1 MARAGVLLRWRRFA
15 ALAGFAAVLAVEAS
29 SPASAQNLLESLFGG
44 IRRAFT
50 PRLQSYD
57 PNHDM
62 REGGPSS
69 GYCVRLCDGRYFP
82 VSGRGKMNASEMC
95 RAFCPHAPTQ
105 LFSGGNIA
113 TAVAP
118 NGQRYSNLPNAFL
131 YRDKFVADCSCTGKG
146 PLGLVPFDDVE
157 DPTLR
162 NGDIVAT
169 ESGLMS
175 FRSDGRQAEFV
186 PAASMPGLSAKMKE
200 QLTQT
205 RVAPGPDAAPQP
217 PAPQAAPARPPV
229 NQRAQAL
236 R

>member
-1 MARAGVLLRWRRFA
+1 MNEAPAFPYRWGLTDTTLIA
-15 ALAGFAAVLAVEAS
+15 ETLS
-29 SPASAQNLLESLFGG
+29 SRIFK
-44 IRRAFT
+44 
-50 PRLQSYD
+50 
-57 PNHDM
+57 
-62 REGGPSS
+62 
-69 GYCVRLCDGRYFP
+69 VRLPDGTP
-82 VSGRGKMNASEMC
+82 
-95 RAFCPHAPTQ
+95 
-105 LFSGGNIA
+105 
-113 TAVAP
+113 AVVKD
-118 NGQRYSNLPNAFL
+118 L
-131 YRDKFVADCSCTGKG
+131 K
-146 PLGLVPFDDVE
+146 PFDDVE